1 MGARPKEKPIDWIGT
16 SREDLKSFP
25 DEVQQAFGFALY
37 RVQLGEMPPSA
48 KPLKGQLSGV
58 YELRERHAGSAY
70 RTVYLAKLKEK
81 IYVLHCFQKK
91 AKSGIATPSKEM
103 ELIVQRLKHAITD
116 GKGAI
121 S

>member
-16 SREDLKSFP
+16 SHEDLKSFP

-81 IYVLHCFQKK
+81 IYVLHFFQKK
-91 AKSGIATPSKEM
+91 AKSASPLRPRRWS
-103 ELIVQRLKHAITD
+103 
-116 GKGAI
+116 
-121 S
+121 